1 MPINAPCVITSI
13 ENLSKSAAKNKKK
26 REAQKRSKQLGAGK
40 DEPQGLGKSTS
51 EEQGQALAT
60 AGYLLH
66 GGTSKPVT
74 EPRTW

>member
-51 EEQGQALAT
+51 EEL
-60 AGYLLH
+60 
-66 GGTSKPVT
+66 
-74 EPRTW
+74 RTGISYSRLPSTWRDL